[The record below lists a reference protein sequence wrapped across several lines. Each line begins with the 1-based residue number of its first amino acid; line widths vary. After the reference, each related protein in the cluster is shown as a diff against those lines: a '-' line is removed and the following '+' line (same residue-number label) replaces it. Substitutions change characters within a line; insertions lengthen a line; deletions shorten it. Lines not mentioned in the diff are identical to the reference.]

1 MNVRT
6 PRHWSLV
13 AVHSPVVKEFPESI
27 VHRIRRGRGTRQ
39 SGDESGRVID
49 VLARRQHIGVVPE
62 RIAMQQAEGFGQP
75 VQTVRTAGGREVAE
89 IFDGYLTTLLRKG

>member
-1 MNVRT
+1 MT
-6 PRHWSLV
+6 
-13 AVHSPVVKEFPESI
+13 EIDE
-27 VHRIRRGRGTRQ
+27 IRRTVNPNLQLAGIVVNRVRSVAEEHRYRNEELVEIYGRTQ
-39 SGDESGRVID
+39 
-49 VLARRQHIGVVPE
+49 LFKPVVPE